1 MIRKNLLDCKLILN
15 KSAKTSAQSL
25 SQKTKDLT
33 REICPSC
40 GAHGKCLVHG
50 HYQRWIIDFEG
61 GKPHQEQVTITR
73 VKCSSCGHTHA
84 LIPDLFIPY
93 GQYSLTFVLHVL
105 CQYFDHQK
113 TADICARFMI
123 TVSMLYRWIELFR
136 SHRQEWLGVTDSSDG
151 MHMINII
158 LGFDHFCDFSIRFLE
173 LTFISFMQ
181 SHKNPANCQQRPPGF
196 HFT

>member
-1 MIRKNLLDCKLILN
+1 M
-15 KSAKTSAQSL
+15 
-25 SQKTKDLT
+25 
-33 REICPSC
+33 
-40 GAHGKCLVHG
+40 
-50 HYQRWIIDFEG
+50 
-61 GKPHQEQVTITR
+61 TITR

-136 SHRQEWLGVTDSSDG
+136 SHKQEWLGVTDSSDG